1 MKVFFYSSQG
11 YECLLS
17 VARWYKVLD
26 ERKVIYLQKY
36 HEEFWKLVEAVFNF
50 AEN

>member
-17 VARWYKVLD
+17 VARWYEVLD
-26 ERKVIYLQKY
+26 ERKAMNIPAKMPRRIR
-36 HEEFWKLVEAVFNF
+36 EAR
-50 AEN
+50 